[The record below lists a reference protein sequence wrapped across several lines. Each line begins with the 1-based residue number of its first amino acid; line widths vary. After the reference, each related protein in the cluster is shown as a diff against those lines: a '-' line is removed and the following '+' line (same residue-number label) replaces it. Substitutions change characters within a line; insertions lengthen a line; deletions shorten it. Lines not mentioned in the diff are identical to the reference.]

1 MNQLQM
7 QKGRPKNGTGRTD
20 TELRVYDFLDQLG
33 IEYER
38 IDHEAVETMEDC
50 IEIDQ
55 ALAPAVVC
63 KNLFLT
69 NSKEDHYYLLM
80 MLGST
85 RLSFASAERM
95 KEYLDIRPGSVS
107 VMGLINDTGR
117 RVKLLVDEDLLAH
130 ELLGC
135 HPCVNT
141 SSLRLKT
148 GDVLEQF
155 VPATG
160 HDYVVVHI
168 GKAANL

>member
-20 TELRVYDFLDQLG
+20 TELRVYDFLDQLW

-80 MLGST
+80 MLGDKKFRSSEVAGQIGST

-107 VMGLINDTGR
+107 DR
-117 RVKLLVDEDLLAH
+117 A
-130 ELLGC
+130 
-135 HPCVNT
+135 
-141 SSLRLKT
+141 RLCCGSYWKSW
-148 GDVLEQF
+148 GF
-155 VPATG
+155 V
-160 HDYVVVHI
+160 I
-168 GKAANL
+168 